1 MVEESISKKYSEQKM
16 RCPVHLSIGQEI
28 APSILSLFSEE
39 KDKCIST
46 HRCHAHYL
54 SKGGNLNKMIAEIYG
69 KKTGCSKGYG
79 GSMHLID
86 IKKGFMGTSAIV
98 GSSIPLSIGMGLNIK
113 LKGSDN
119 ISIAYFG

>member
-69 KKTGCSKGYG
+69 KKTYANTRKRKSTSTQRVAKQGLHVEPPFK
-79 GSMHLID
+79 HL
-86 IKKGFMGTSAIV
+86 
-98 GSSIPLSIGMGLNIK
+98 
-113 LKGSDN
+113 LK
-119 ISIAYFG
+119 AYLKP